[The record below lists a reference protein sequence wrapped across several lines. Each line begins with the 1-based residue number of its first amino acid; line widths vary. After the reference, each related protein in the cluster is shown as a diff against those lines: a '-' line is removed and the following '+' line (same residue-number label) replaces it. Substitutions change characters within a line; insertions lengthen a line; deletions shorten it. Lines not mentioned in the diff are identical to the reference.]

1 MRLRC
6 RRTALRRSSSSSF
19 TTSLIVSRAVSTYSR
34 TCSTTSSTG
43 IRSTSSSPRS
53 TAVRN
58 PRLARGPAHRAPS
71 IARSPAHLAPSS
83 PRLPAHF
90 APSIPAKPARA
101 APRPAYR
108 TSGPTG
114 RRPEGPRR
122 SRSVIPAPTAAP
134 IIAAV
139 SRSYCCSRS
148 SSSSSGPDS
157 RARFLPT
164 VGSVFV
170 VVPIVPV
177 LLVKCLIDSRL
188 HAANRR
194 RGRHERRF
202 RLLLHDLQQ
211 RIQLVDPVFRRTR
224 RLLQSLI
231 YSGHGLAHL
240 LYVYADR
247 GRDVI
252 DVVRNC
258 AGVPHQRVD
267 VPVDLVQHIADFLV
281 ALSEIPGRRHQR
293 HSQNYH
299 CDGHDAARRARD
311 LFPQPLLGRDLF
323 RVDRVGKSTGSLQQ
337 QFGAAT
343 DPSRHVR
350 EVCKGEA
357 IFRAFYVTVQRVL
370 STIYFRNRSHH
381 RP

>member
-6 RRTALRRSSSSSF
+6 RRTAFLRSFSSSC
-19 TTSLIVSRAVSTYSR
+19 TTSLIAPRAVSTYSR

-43 IRSTSSSPRS
+43 IRSTSSPPAS
-53 TAVRN
+53 TAVLN
-58 PRLARGPAHRAPS
+58 PRLARGAAQRAPS
-71 IARSPAHLAPSS
+71 TARSPAHLAPSS

-90 APSIPAKPARA
+90 APSIPANPASA

-122 SRSVIPAPTAAP
+122 RRSVIPAPTAAP

-148 SSSSSGPDS
+148 SSSSVSGPDS

-188 HAANRR
+188 HAANGRR
-194 RGRHERRF
+194 SCHEGRLG
-202 RLLLHDLQQ
+202 LLLYDFQQ
-211 RIQLVDPVFRRTR
+211 RIQLIDPFFRRGR

-231 YSGHGLAHL
+231 HRGDRLAHL
-240 LYVYADR
+240 LYVHANG
-247 GRDVI
+247 GR
-252 DVVRNC
+252 
-258 AGVPHQRVD
+258 H
-267 VPVDLVQHIADFLV
+267 
-281 ALSEIPGRRHQR
+281 
-293 HSQNYH
+293 
-299 CDGHDAARRARD
+299 
-311 LFPQPLLGRDLF
+311 
-323 RVDRVGKSTGSLQQ
+323 
-337 QFGAAT
+337 
-343 DPSRHVR
+343 
-350 EVCKGEA
+350 
-357 IFRAFYVTVQRVL
+357 
-370 STIYFRNRSHH
+370 
-381 RP
+381 